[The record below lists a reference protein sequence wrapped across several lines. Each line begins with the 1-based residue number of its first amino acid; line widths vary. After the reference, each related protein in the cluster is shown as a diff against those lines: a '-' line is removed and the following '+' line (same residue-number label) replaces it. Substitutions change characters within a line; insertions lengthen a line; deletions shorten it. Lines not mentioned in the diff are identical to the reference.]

1 MNHSIITIEPQ
12 SIALRAYGVNSEKTH
27 SKKYPHKNLDV
38 SSEWTVVFDCETTN
52 DETQNL
58 RVGAYQV
65 YHHFTLWQQGLIL
78 DHENLSE
85 DDLKVIETYASEHV
99 LNVKQTS
106 EFIEEILFAIGY
118 DLRAAIVGFNLPFD
132 IARLAIRQNSARGKT
147 FRGGFTFQ
155 LSSNRYRPNIQ
166 IKHLDSRA
174 SLIQFTAPP
183 KQQNGRGM
191 RRRGINTSAMRGFF
205 IDVKTLAAAI
215 TAQSHSLESL
225 SNLLQ
230 TKNRKHSTEAH
241 GEALTYDYLKYAV
254 LDVQCTWEC
263 YVELKSRY
271 ENLHLHQTPIH
282 KIFSEAGLGKAYF
295 KEMGIKSWTESQPD
309 FPNELIGI
317 LMSSYYGGRSEIHHR
332 REIVQVLYCDF
343 LSMYPTVCTL
353 MGLWRYVTAQGIDWT
368 ESTDE
373 IQALLNNIHYD
384 DLKNREA
391 WTKLAVLVQVQPN
404 DDIFPVRA
412 KYNGSSSY
420 TIALNRLTS
429 LETPLWFTFADC
441 IASKI
446 LTGGTPKIIKA
457 LKFTPRAT
465 QNDLKPIKIA
475 GNSEYRVD
483 PYHDDFF
490 RRLIEL
496 RTKAKQQF
504 NIAKAIGN
512 CDRAAQL
519 HTEQLALKITANS
532 TSYGIFVELNVNEHD
547 RLQETECF
555 GGNGESF
562 PTLVHNIESRGN
574 YFHPLIATLIT
585 GAARLKLVLAEKLA
599 NDAGI
604 DWAFCDTDSM
614 ALSRPNGMSETQ
626 FIKQAKWVQ
635 DWFTSLNPYEEKGP
649 IFKIEDVN
657 FKLENGKSTSEL
669 EALYSLTV
677 SSKRYALF
685 NFDVSNRPIIRK
697 ASAHGLGHLRPPYA
711 EKDAP
716 KSILTPCI
724 SFNDIGVER
733 WQYDLWYQI
742 ILAVLNGTPD
752 QVDLTYH
759 PALSLPAVSRYAA
772 TSPHLLRWFKAY
784 NEGKAYSEQVK
795 PFNFLLMFQA
805 LKINQASLLDEL
817 EENTKLKYLPKAI
830 APFCKDSTIASNK
843 CFDRNTGKSI
853 SKEQLKTY
861 AQCLAQYH
869 IHPEDKFHYADYL
882 DRGIVQRRHI
892 QAVAIE
898 HIGKEANRWEE
909 QLYLGENPE
918 AQIEYGVSPEQ
929 KERVRGSTL
938 TLCRPFGPA
947 KLAKQAGLSVSD
959 VSEILQGKRN
969 PRVDIWL
976 KLMRAAQALETQQYQ
991 ADQKNNVLLE
1001 MIRVRCN
1008 QQSTRK
1014 IAQESG
1020 VDPANLSHV
1029 LNGKR
1034 NLTALMRAKLEKL
1047 LVNSNPS
1054 INRL

>member
-1 MNHSIITIEPQ
+1 MNHSNITIEPQ
-12 SIALRAYGVNSEKTH
+12 SIAQRAYAVNSEKSV
-27 SKKYPHKNLDV
+27 SKEYTRKNLDV
-38 SSEWTVVFDCETTN
+38 SSEWTIVFDCETTN

-65 YHHFTLWQQGLIL
+65 YRHSTLWQQGLIL
-78 DHENLSE
+78 NRESLSE
-85 DDLKVIETYASEHV
+85 DDLNVINSYACEHD
-99 LNVKQTS
+99 LSVKDKS
-106 EFIEEILFAIGY
+106 DFIEEILFGIGY
-118 DLRAAIVGFNLPFD
+118 DLRAEIVGFNLPFD
-132 IARLAIRQNSARGKT
+132 IARLAIRQNSARGIT

-155 LSSNRYRPNIQ
+155 LSSNRYRSYIQ
-166 IKHLDSRA
+166 IKHLNSRA

-183 KQQNGRGM
+183 RQRDSRGM
-191 RRRGINTSAMRGFF
+191 RRRKIKTSAMRGFF

-225 SNLLQ
+225 TNLLQ
-230 TKNRKHSTEAH
+230 TKNRKHSIETH
-241 GEALTYDYLKYAV
+241 GEALTSEYLKYAV

-271 ENLHLHQTPIH
+271 EKLHLHQTPIH

-295 KEMGIKSWTESQPD
+295 KEMGIKSWMESQSD
-309 FPNELIGI
+309 FPDELIGI
-317 LMSSYYGGRSEIHHR
+317 LMSSYYGGRSEIYHR
-332 REIVQVLYCDF
+332 REIVQILYCDF
-343 LSMYPTVCTL
+343 LSMYPSVCTL
-353 MGLWRYVTAQGIDWT
+353 MGLWRYVTAQGIDWS

-373 IQALLNNIHYD
+373 IQSLLDNIHYN
-384 DLKNREA
+384 DLKNRDA
-391 WTKLAVLVQVQPN
+391 WAKLAVLVQVQPD

-412 KYNGSSSY
+412 KYNDSSSY

-429 LETPLWFTFADC
+429 QEPLWFTLADC

-446 LTGGTPKIIKA
+446 LTGRTPKIIQA
-457 LKFTPRAT
+457 LSFTPKAA
-465 QNDLKPIKIA
+465 QENLKPINIA

-483 PYHDDFF
+483 PYRDDFF

-496 RTKAKQQF
+496 RSQAKQQLD
-504 NIAKAIGN
+504 IAKFSGDG
-512 CDRAAQL
+512 DRVTQL

-547 RLQETECF
+547 RLQEIECF

-562 PTLVHNIESRGN
+562 PTLIRNIESRGN

-585 GAARLKLVLAEKLA
+585 GAARLKLALVEKLA
-599 NDAGI
+599 SEAGI
-604 DWAFCDTDSM
+604 DWVFCDTDSM
-614 ALSRPNGMSETQ
+614 ALSRPSGMPEAQ

-649 IFKIEDVN
+649 LFKIEDVN
-657 FKLENGKSTSEL
+657 FKLKNGKRTSEL
-669 EALYSLTV
+669 EALYCLTV

-685 NFDVSNRPIIRK
+685 NLDASNHPIIRK
-697 ASAHGLGHLRPPYA
+697 ASAHGLGHLRPPYD

-716 KSILTPCI
+716 IFIPNPCI
-724 SFNDIGVER
+724 SLNDIGVER

-742 ILAVLNGTPD
+742 LCASLNGNPD

-759 PALSLPAVSRYAA
+759 SALNLPAVSRYSA
-772 TSPHLLRWFKAY
+772 TSPHLLRWFKIY
-784 NEGKAYSEQVK
+784 NEGKPYSEQVK

-805 LKINQASLLDEL
+805 SKINHATLLDDH
-817 EENTKLKYLPKAI
+817 EENIKLKHLPKSI
-830 APFCKDSTIASNK
+830 APFCKDSAIASDK
-843 CFDRNTGKSI
+843 CFDRNTGKAI

-869 IHPEDKFHYADYL
+869 LHPEDKFHYADYL

-892 QAVAIE
+892 EVVAIE
-898 HIGKEANRWEE
+898 YIGKEANRWEE

-929 KERVRGSTL
+929 KERIRGTTL
-938 TLCRPFGPA
+938 NLCRSFGPA
-947 KLAKQAGLSVSD
+947 KLARQAGLSVGD
-959 VSEILQGKRN
+959 VSDILSGKRN

-976 KLMRAAQALETQQYQ
+976 KLMRAAQDLEAQKYKT
-991 ADQKNNVLLE
+991 DQKNQIILE
-1001 MIRVRCN
+1001 MIRDMCN
-1008 QQSTRK
+1008 QQSMRK
-1014 IAQESG
+1014 VARDSG
-1020 VDPANLSHV
+1020 IDPTNLSHV

-1034 NLTALMRAKLEKL
+1034 KLSRKTQVKLENILALKT
-1047 LVNSNPS
+1047 
-1054 INRL
+1054 IID